1 MIRFTNW
8 AERTSDAVTAVLL
21 GGLLAGAIGFLAM

>member
-8 AERTSDAVTAVLL
+8 AEHTADAVTALLL
-21 GGLLAGAIGFLAM
+21 GGLLAGAVGFFAL